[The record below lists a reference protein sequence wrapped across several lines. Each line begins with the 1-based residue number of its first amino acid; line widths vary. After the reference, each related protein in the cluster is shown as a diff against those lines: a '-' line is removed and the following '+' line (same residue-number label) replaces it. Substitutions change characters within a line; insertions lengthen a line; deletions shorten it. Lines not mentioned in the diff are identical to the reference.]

1 MFLIVYQVRTL
12 FWFFFLNLFLF
23 NCLLLLL
30 LLLLLYVLHCFVK
43 NICIFDMLCVLLLYV
58 FSFRSLT
65 CYAMLEKSNCL
76 FLHKTYFEIPFLF
89 QELESND

>member
-12 FWFFFLNLFLF
+12 FWFFFFLIYF
-23 NCLLLLL
+23 YSIVYYYYYYFY
-30 LLLLLYVLHCFVK
+30 YVLHCFVK
-43 NICIFDMLCVLLLYV
+43 NICNFDMLCVLLLYV